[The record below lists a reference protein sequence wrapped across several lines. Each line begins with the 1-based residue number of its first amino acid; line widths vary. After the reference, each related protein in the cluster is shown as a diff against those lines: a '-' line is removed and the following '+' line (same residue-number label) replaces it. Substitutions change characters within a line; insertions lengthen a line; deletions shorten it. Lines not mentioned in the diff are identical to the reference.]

1 MGWLTGLEPATIDDR
16 VLEMFSIES
25 TFPSSKPATMVTNTL
40 SAFSRLVV
48 LAGFVASVHGAELKP
63 YSGAGCAAP
72 LDHFTEEVWGKVAAQ
87 SCLKCHKPGGDAEE
101 SKLVLHDPRRSQ

>member
-1 MGWLTGLEPATIDDR
+1 
-16 VLEMFSIES
+16 MFSIENTS
-25 TFPSSKPATMVTNTL
+25 RTSKAPTMFTNTL
-40 SAFSRLVV
+40 TAFSRLVV
-48 LAGFVASVHGAELKP
+48 LAGIVASVHGAELKP

-101 SKLVLHDPRRSQ
+101 SKLVLYDPRRSQGQAQTDAMRH